1 MYIHMYT
8 LFRLPRKARG
18 FTREVLIALTT
29 TIESKEW
36 IRRRNWCQNMP
47 PEHPRSSSTDDVEC
61 FFSLLRSMIG
71 NHFTVKDVRFVW
83 RKLCNEFSKR
93 LNRELPF
100 FYCTSKNE
108 RFIEAD
114 RPSFN
119 IFQRPKKNPRHQRFQ
134 TREQPGNLAPG
145 RATLIAAGAQSVR
158 RRFHNLPVELPPPPL
173 QTAITDEHSYAHQK

>member
-1 MYIHMYT
+1 MKI
-8 LFRLPRKARG
+8 RG

-36 IRRRNWCQNMP
+36 IKNRNLCENMP

-83 RKLCNEFSKR
+83 RKLCNEFAKR
-93 LNRELPF
+93 LNKDLPF
-100 FYCTSKNE
+100 FYYTSTNE

-114 RPSFN
+114 RPSFEV
-119 IFQRPKKNPRHQRFQ
+119 FQRPKRNPRHQRVR

-145 RATLIAAGAQSVR
+145 RATLVQAGAQSIR
-158 RRFHNLPVELPPPPL
+158 RRFHNLPIELPPPPL
-173 QTAITDEHSYAHQK
+173 QATVTDEHSYAQH